1 MTVENL
7 VQEMVESRENLMVVE
22 SDLMMA
28 LMMVVKL
35 VFAMV
40 SRKVAKLADCLES
53 QWAESLEDLM
63 VDTMAN
69 VLAKK

>member
-35 VFAMV
+35 VFATV